1 MSRNYNIE
9 GLRNFCLSA
18 SLLGGN
24 STIPKYL
31 NFVMLIIP
39 AIDLKEGKCVR
50 LSMGKK
56 EHETVFSDNPV
67 QVAEDWKTQGA
78 EYIHVVDLDGAF
90 EGEPKNMHIIK
101 QIKENV
107 DVCIQVGGGIRHKQ
121 VVEEL
126 IGMGID
132 RLIIGTR
139 ALDSPEWL
147 FELCSEFP
155 GKIAVGIDAEN
166 GMVAVKGWTSV
177 SDITAIDFAREI
189 EKANPAAIIFTDIS
203 KDGMLQGPSFSSILD
218 FTKSVNM
225 PVIAS
230 GGVSSI
236 EDVKKLSLFP
246 LEGMII
252 GKALYTGN
260 ISLSEAIK
268 ISKSGLS
275 MEAYNGTM

>member
-1 MSRNYNIE
+1 M
-9 GLRNFCLSA
+9 L
-18 SLLGGN
+18 
-24 STIPKYL
+24 
-31 NFVMLIIP
+31 VMP
-39 AIDLKEGKCVR
+39 AIDLKGGKCVR

-67 QVAEDWKTQGA
+67 QVAKDWKTQGA

-90 EGEPKNMHIIK
+90 DGEPKNMHIIR

-107 DVCIQVGGGIRHKQ
+107 DVHIQVGGGIRHKQ

-132 RLIIGTR
+132 RLVIGTR

-177 SDITAIDFAREI
+177 SDSTAIDFAREI
-189 EKANPAAIIFTDIS
+189 EKANPVAVIFTDIA
-203 KDGMLQGPSFSSILD
+203 KDGMLQGPGFSNILN
-218 FTKSVNM
+218 FTKNVNM

-236 EDVKKLSLFP
+236 EDVRKLSLFP

-260 ISLSEAIK
+260 ILLSEAINVCK
-268 ISKSGLS
+268 HQKRTANNEYRTL
-275 MEAYNGTM
+275 N

>member
-1 MSRNYNIE
+1 M
-9 GLRNFCLSA
+9 
-18 SLLGGN
+18 
-24 STIPKYL
+24 
-31 NFVMLIIP
+31 IIFP
-39 AIDLKEGKCVR
+39 AIDIKKGNVVR
-50 LSMGKK
+50 LAQGKFD
-56 EHETVFSDNPV
+56 EVTEYSGAPV
-67 QVAEDWKTQGA
+67 AMAKIWEEKGSQWL
-78 EYIHVVDLDGAF
+78 HVVDLDGAF
-90 EGEPKNMHIIK
+90 EGEPRNMHIIK

-166 GMVAVKGWTSV
+166 GRVAVKGWTSV
-177 SDITAIDFAREI
+177 SDSTAIDFAREI
-189 EKANPAAIIFTDIS
+189 EKANPAAVIFTDIS
-203 KDGMLQGPSFSSILD
+203 KDGMLQGPGFSSILD

-260 ISLSEAIK
+260 ILLSEAIK

-275 MEAYNGTM
+275 MEAYNGTI

>member
-1 MSRNYNIE
+1 
-9 GLRNFCLSA
+9 
-18 SLLGGN
+18 
-24 STIPKYL
+24 
-31 NFVMLIIP
+31 MLIIP
-39 AIDLKEGKCVR
+39 AIDLKDGRCVR

-56 EHETVFSDNPV
+56 ERETVYSDNPV
-67 QVAEDWKTQGA
+67 QVAKEWKEQGA

-90 EGEPKNMHIIK
+90 DGEPKNMHIIK

-107 DVCIQVGGGIRHKQ
+107 DVHLQVGGGIRSKQ
-121 VVEEL
+121 VVDEL
-126 IGMGID
+126 LGMGID

-177 SDITAIDFAREI
+177 SDSTAIDFAREI

-203 KDGMLQGPSFSSILD
+203 KDGMLQGPGFSSISD
-218 FTKSVNM
+218 FTRNVNT

-230 GGVSSI
+230 GGISSI
-236 EDVKKLSLFP
+236 EDVKRLSLFP

-260 ISLSEAIK
+260 ILLSEAIK

-275 MEAYNGTM
+275 MEAYNGAI

>member
-1 MSRNYNIE
+1 
-9 GLRNFCLSA
+9 
-18 SLLGGN
+18 
-24 STIPKYL
+24 
-31 NFVMLIIP
+31 MLVIP
-39 AIDLKEGKCVR
+39 AIDLKDGKCVR

-90 EGEPKNMHIIK
+90 DGEPKNMHIIK

-107 DVCIQVGGGIRHKQ
+107 DVCIQVGGGIRHNQ

-139 ALDSPEWL
+139 ALDSPDWL

-155 GKIAVGIDAEN
+155 GKIAVGIDVDN
-166 GMVAVKGWTSV
+166 GMVAIKGWTSV
-177 SDITAIDFAREI
+177 SDSTAIDFAREI
-189 EKANPAAIIFTDIS
+189 EKANPAAIVFTDIS
-203 KDGMLQGPSFSSILD
+203 KDGMLQGPAFSSISD
-218 FTKSVNM
+218 FTRNVNT

-230 GGVSSI
+230 GGISSI
-236 EDVKKLSLFP
+236 EDVKRLSLFP

-260 ISLSEAIK
+260 IVLSEAINVCK
-268 ISKSGLS
+268 RQKRAG
-275 MEAYNGTM
+275 

>member
-1 MSRNYNIE
+1 
-9 GLRNFCLSA
+9 
-18 SLLGGN
+18 
-24 STIPKYL
+24 
-31 NFVMLIIP
+31 MLVIP
-39 AIDLKEGKCVR
+39 AIDLKDGKCVR

-67 QVAEDWKTQGA
+67 QVAKDWKMQGA

-90 EGEPKNMHIIK
+90 DGEPKNMHIIK

-107 DVCIQVGGGIRHKQ
+107 DVHIQVGGGIRHKQ
-121 VVEEL
+121 VVEKL

-132 RLIIGTR
+132 RLIGTR

-177 SDITAIDFAREI
+177 SDSTAIDFAREI
-189 EKANPAAIIFTDIS
+189 EKANPVAVIFTDIA
-203 KDGMLQGPSFSSILD
+203 KDGMLQGPGFSSILN
-218 FTKSVNM
+218 FTMNVNM

-260 ISLSEAIK
+260 ILLSEAIK
-268 ISKSGLS
+268 VCKHQRRTG
-275 MEAYNGTM
+275 

>member
-1 MSRNYNIE
+1 
-9 GLRNFCLSA
+9 
-18 SLLGGN
+18 
-24 STIPKYL
+24 
-31 NFVMLIIP
+31 MLIIP
-39 AIDLKEGKCVR
+39 AIDLKDGKCVR

-67 QVAEDWKTQGA
+67 QVAEDWKSQGA

-90 EGEPKNMHIIK
+90 EGEPRNMHIIK

-166 GMVAVKGWTSV
+166 GRVAVKGWTSV
-177 SDITAIDFAREI
+177 SDSTAIDFAREI
-189 EKANPAAIIFTDIS
+189 EKANPAAVIFTDIS

-275 MEAYNGTM
+275 MEAYNGTI

>member
-1 MSRNYNIE
+1 
-9 GLRNFCLSA
+9 
-18 SLLGGN
+18 
-24 STIPKYL
+24 
-31 NFVMLIIP
+31 MLIIP
-39 AIDLKEGKCVR
+39 AIDLKDGKCVR

-67 QVAEDWKTQGA
+67 QVAEDWKAQGA

-90 EGEPKNMHIIK
+90 DGEPKNMYIIK

-107 DVCIQVGGGIRHKQ
+107 DVHIQVGGGIRHKQ

-177 SDITAIDFAREI
+177 SDSTAIDFAREI
-189 EKANPAAIIFTDIS
+189 EKAKPAAIIFTDIS
-203 KDGMLQGPSFSSILD
+203 KDGMLQGPAFSSISD
-218 FTKSVNM
+218 FTRNVNT

-230 GGVSSI
+230 GGISSI
-236 EDVKKLSLFP
+236 EDVKRLSLFP

-252 GKALYTGN
+252 GKALYMGN
-260 ISLSEAIK
+260 ILLSEAIEL
-268 ISKSGLS
+268 ISNHKK
-275 MEAYNGTM
+275 

>member
-1 MSRNYNIE
+1 
-9 GLRNFCLSA
+9 
-18 SLLGGN
+18 
-24 STIPKYL
+24 
-31 NFVMLIIP
+31 MLIIP
-39 AIDLKEGKCVR
+39 AIDLKDGKCVR

-56 EHETVFSDNPV
+56 DHETVFSDNPV

-78 EYIHVVDLDGAF
+78 EYIHIVDLDGAF

-177 SDITAIDFAREI
+177 SDSTAIDFAREI

-203 KDGMLQGPSFSSILD
+203 KDGMLQGPGFSSISD
-218 FTKSVNM
+218 FTRNVNT

-230 GGVSSI
+230 GGISSI
-236 EDVKKLSLFP
+236 EDVERLSHFP

-260 ISLSEAIK
+260 ILLSEAIQLINNK
-268 ISKSGLS
+268 
-275 MEAYNGTM
+275 